1 MEGKKYKNNIIIKII
16 YILVLGIEPL
26 VVIIINSL
34 SNSDNFTTALLII
47 IEIINIF
54 VLILLFFEKRINR
67 IINIIIILYIAILY
81 FVPTYTVVTKIKETS
96 SPMGPMGKIVLEKEW
111 YSKNIFGITIKKG
124 EYSLDNNN

>member
-34 SNSDNFTTALLII
+34 SNSDNFTTALLI

-96 SPMGPMGKIVLEKEW
+96 SPMGKIVLEKEW

-124 EYSLDNNN
+124 EYSLDNNS

>member
-1 MEGKKYKNNIIIKII
+1 M
-16 YILVLGIEPL
+16 
-26 VVIIINSL
+26 IINSL
-34 SNSDNFTTALLII
+34 SNSDNFITALLI

-54 VLILLFFEKRINR
+54 VLILLFFEKRINK

-96 SPMGPMGKIVLEKEW
+96 SPMEKIVLEKEW

>member
-1 MEGKKYKNNIIIKII
+1 MEGKKYKNNIIIKLI

-34 SNSDNFTTALLII
+34 SNSDNFTTALLI

-96 SPMGPMGKIVLEKEW
+96 SPMGKIVLEKEW

>member
-34 SNSDNFTTALLII
+34 SNSDNFTTALLI

-96 SPMGPMGKIVLEKEW
+96 SPMGKIVLEKEW